1 MPYYLY
7 KVIESPIRLLEKIE
21 SHDAFKVASA
31 RAKELRRELALS
43 EGCAQKGGRSRP
55 EEVLLGCTVK
65 TIFADNE
72 LQAEDILSQVRESQP
87 EPGDD

>member
-7 KVIESPIRLLEKIE
+7 KVFETPILRLEKIE
-21 SHDAFKVASA
+21 SHDSFKEASA
-31 RAKELRRELALS
+31 RAKALRRDLALA
-43 EGCAQKGGRSRP
+43 EGCA
-55 EEVLLGCTVK
+55 VK

-72 LQAEDILSQVRESQP
+72 LLAEDILSQVREAPP

>member
-7 KVIESPIRLLEKIE
+7 KVFETPIRRLEKIE
-21 SHDAFKVASA
+21 LHDTFKAASS
-31 RAKELRRELALS
+31 RAKALRRELALS
-43 EGCAQKGGRSRP
+43 EGCAVR
-55 EEVLLGCTVK
+55 

-72 LQAEDILSQVRESQP
+72 LQAEDILSQVREAPP

>member
-7 KVIESPIRLLEKIE
+7 KVFESPIRLLEKIE
-21 SHDAFKVASA
+21 SYDTFKEASV
-31 RAKELRRELALS
+31 RAKALRRELALS
-43 EGCAQKGGRSRP
+43 EGCA
-55 EEVLLGCTVK
+55 VK